1 MMTRKRT
8 NLFLM
13 MMKIKSSS
21 FPGLQAKEI
30 EGTKREVME
39 TLRRK
44 RKEKGKRARV
54 RHDHNDQ
61 IVHQQ
66 QQRRVSDKYKVQDWN
81 SCNQILSKC
90 YRYKYHKMEGERENE
105 DWIARESD
113 CMMR

>member
-13 MMKIKSSS
+13 MMMKINSSF
-21 FPGLQAKEI
+21 FPGLQVKEI

-61 IVHQQ
+61 MVQKQQ
-66 QQRRVSDKYKVQDWN
+66 QRVSDKYKVQDWN
-81 SCNQILSKC
+81 SWNQILSKY
-90 YRYKYHKMEGERENE
+90 YRYKY
-105 DWIARESD
+105 
-113 CMMR
+113 

>member
-1 MMTRKRT
+1 MRKRM

-13 MMKIKSSS
+13 MMKIKSSF
-21 FPGLQAKEI
+21 FPGFQVKEI

-39 TLRRK
+39 TLMRK

-61 IVHQQ
+61 IVHQK
-66 QQRRVSDKYKVQDWN
+66 QQRRVSDKYKVLNWN

-90 YRYKYHKMEGERENE
+90 YRYKYHKKEDERENE
-105 DWIARESD
+105 DWTERERQHD
-113 CMMR
+113 DHPL